1 MWWGMMEGGGA
12 MEGRG
17 SDVGYWRGETHLGS
31 SFPVS
36 TCRFPCLRVVSRVHA
51 SFPVS
56 ARRFP
61 RPRVGAR
68 VRTSLPLSPHRC
80 PCPHVAA
87 RVRVSLPAS
96 VYIRGW
102 SFLFVGVGGS
112 LCWGAVV
119 FVRGQWQC
127 GGGEPLVG
135 GGESSGLA
143 LTCGGVA
150 VVVASWYQAVHV
162 TVVASGASRGCRVV
176 VWLPRRQL
184 RRGTFGCCQ

>member
-17 SDVGYWRGETHLGS
+17 SDVGYWRGETHLDL

-36 TCRFPCLRVVSRVHA
+36 ARHFPCPCVVSHVHA

-56 ARRFP
+56 ACQCLH
-61 RPRVGAR
+61 PRVGAR
-68 VRTSLPLSPHRC
+68 VHASLPLSPHCC
-80 PCPHVAA
+80 PCLHVVA
-87 RVRVSLPAS
+87 RVRMSLPAS
-96 VYIRGW
+96 VYVRGW
-102 SFLFVGVGGS
+102 SFSFVGMGGS
-112 LCWGAVV
+112 LCWGAVI
-119 FVRGQWQC
+119 FVRGQRQC

-150 VVVASWYQAVHV
+150 VVVVLWYQAVRV
-162 TVVASGASRGCRVV
+162 AVVASGVSRGCRVV